1 MHCLF
6 GSELL
11 PKEASLIDYLVDFG
25 AAYDLYNIIIKFM
38 NDDEHKLRTFLETQ
52 LDG

>member
-11 PKEASLIDYLVDFG
+11 PKEASLIDYLVDFR
-25 AAYDLYNIIIKFM
+25 AAYNLIIIKFM
-38 NDDEHKLRTFLETQ
+38 NDDEHKLRTFLETH